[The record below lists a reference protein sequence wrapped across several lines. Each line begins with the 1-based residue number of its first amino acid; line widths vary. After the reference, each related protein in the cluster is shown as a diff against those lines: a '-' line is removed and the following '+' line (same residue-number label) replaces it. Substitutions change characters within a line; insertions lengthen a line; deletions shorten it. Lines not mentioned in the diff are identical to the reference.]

1 MSTEYLFLRPYIRG
15 WAFIALAMVL
25 GYFIAERYLS
35 YAIPMYQS
43 TAKLKLADL
52 NEGVPNSK
60 LYKDFDVFA
69 NTQKIQSEIELIK
82 SEAIL
87 KRVLPKVQQS
97 TLIYRVGKIK
107 KTELFTD
114 APIAVMKIKLDKSHY
129 NKPFQ
134 LSILENKTFTL
145 QSPDGR
151 HLSGNLGDTISL
163 GFTRLFIGI
172 NKNLLKTNS
181 DLKWADKFE
190 INFLSLDQQYAEI
203 SKNLEVESVDK
214 DVPVIRISYK
224 SEHPEKAALIPN
236 KIAEAYIDD
245 YIETKYGAA
254 NVTVDFLTGRI
265 TELSQKLSSAEG
277 NILDYRNR
285 NNITNLHQETETDLR
300 KISQL
305 KIQQTNLK
313 MNLDAIKDLEKYME
327 NGKGKSLELAPN
339 FEAFTDLLSTEIVK
353 KIKQLQA
360 EKKDLLTLYTPKNE
374 KVKVVDAKIDD
385 LTSYLAESI
394 RNTRKNLQTKYD
406 NLSTDIANDQKVLTP
421 VPEKERVMNILDR
434 EFGMYE
440 QSYNFLNQKR
450 IEAEIAREA
459 KVAFHRVISPAS
471 INSIPVSPNH
481 LIIKIIS
488 VVLGMLT
495 ALILIFLSQK
505 LRARI
510 YQTDAIEAKSLLPIA
525 AAIPRFKSTTECDNF
540 FIRLLT
546 QWQVRGLFK
555 EKNISCFTGLDAEKG
570 VNFIC
575 KNTLKTLRNQGKKI
589 LNVDIKN
596 GNGPSDFFEILQAN
610 SNVANLVLWTDTLK
624 LNSPDGIKAL
634 IEEKSKNFD
643 HTIIVNSPIGAN
655 HTLAIMALADVN
667 FICVDGWTT
676 PAKKIA
682 EIDQIAVEYQFKN
695 VYWILNR
702 AGYRPN
708 LWTKIRSLFKTRQT
722 EQFPQVVPA

>member
-1 MSTEYLFLRPYIRG
+1 MKSDYLFLRPYISG

-87 KRVLPKVQQS
+87 KRVLPKVPQS

-107 KTELFTD
+107 KTELFSD
-114 APIAVMKIKLDKSHY
+114 SPISVMKINLDKSDY

-134 LSILENKTFTL
+134 LSILENKSFTL

-163 GFTRLFIGI
+163 GFTRLLISI
-172 NKNLLKTNS
+172 NKNLLKTKSN
-181 DLKWADKFE
+181 LKWADKYE
-190 INFLSLDQQYAEI
+190 INFLSRDQQYAEI
-203 SKNLEVESVDK
+203 SKNLEVGSVDK

-224 SEHPEKAALIPN
+224 SENPEKAAIIPN

-254 NVTVDFLTGRI
+254 NVTVDFLNGRI

-394 RNTRKNLQTKYD
+394 RNSRKNLQTKYD
-406 NLSTDIANDQKVLTP
+406 NLSSDIANDQKVLTP

-471 INSIPVSPNH
+471 INAIPVSPNH

-495 ALILIFLSQK
+495 ALFLIFLFQK

-510 YQTDAIEAKSLLPIA
+510 YRPDTIEANSILPIA
-525 AAIPRFKSTTECDNF
+525 AAIPRFKSSNEGENF
-540 FIRLLT
+540 FVRLLT

-555 EKNISCFTGLDAEKG
+555 DKNISCFTGFELDKG
-570 VNFIC
+570 LNFVSKHIIQ
-575 KNTLKTLRNQGKKI
+575 TLSNQGKKI
-589 LNVDIKN
+589 LKVEIKPGD
-596 GNGPSDFFEILQAN
+596 GNTDFFDIIEAN
-610 SNVANLVLWTDTLK
+610 NKVANLVLWTDILK
-624 LNSPDGIKAL
+624 LKSVEDIKSIIL
-634 IEEKSKNFD
+634 EKSKNYD

-655 HTLAIMALADVN
+655 HTLAMMAMADVN
-667 FICVDGWTT
+667 FLCVDAWAT

-682 EIDQIAVEYQFKN
+682 EIDQITAEYRFSN
-695 VYWILNR
+695 LHWVLNR
-702 AGYRPN
+702 TGYRPSM
-708 LWTKIRSLFKTRQT
+708 WTKIKSLFKTRSV
-722 EQFPQVVPA
+722 EPLSQVVPA